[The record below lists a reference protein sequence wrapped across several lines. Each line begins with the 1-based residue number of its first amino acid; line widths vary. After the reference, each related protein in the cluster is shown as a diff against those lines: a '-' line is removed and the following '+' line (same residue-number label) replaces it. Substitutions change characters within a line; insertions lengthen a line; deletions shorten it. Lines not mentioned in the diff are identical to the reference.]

1 MLRFSVFSN
10 QHFHHQIKI
19 NNLKHKRWVRFC
31 IYYYRSGQAVSY
43 FLFMPEFLQLTL
55 IHRILTYLIGYVTEH
70 VQSSYRV
77 ETESSKDKD

>member
-1 MLRFSVFSN
+1 M
-10 QHFHHQIKI
+10 
-19 NNLKHKRWVRFC
+19 
-31 IYYYRSGQAVSY
+31 SY